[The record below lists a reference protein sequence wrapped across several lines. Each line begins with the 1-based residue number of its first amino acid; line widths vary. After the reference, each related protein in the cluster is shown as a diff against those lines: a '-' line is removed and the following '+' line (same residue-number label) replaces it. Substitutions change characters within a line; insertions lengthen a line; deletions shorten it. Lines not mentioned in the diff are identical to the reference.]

1 MRPGSIVSIRGIRL
15 GEVRPEGAE
24 VEVGIGEEGAM
35 AVEPVEEEGLGA
47 VESARSGI
55 WPVMGV
61 EP

>member
-1 MRPGSIVSIRGIRL
+1 M

-24 VEVGIGEEGAM
+24 VEVGIGEEGAV
-35 AVEPVEEEGLGA
+35 AVEPVEAEVVIEDGGEEGLGA